1 VADLLADIRAG
12 KLAPVYFLVSQQ
24 PLLLE
29 RAVTAIR
36 DASVPPDMRAWNAD
50 VVEGRGASGSR
61 VLAALQTLPMM
72 GERRLVHVRDVAAM
86 QAAEMAHLLAYLDD
100 PNPRTVFLATAAKVD
115 KRIKL
120 FASAK
125 KKGFLHEME
134 PPRRL
139 AQWIRDE
146 AAARGADLDSRA
158 ASRLEDVVGKDLSR
172 LALALEQLR
181 LYAGDRRITS
191 DDVDDLIADTRER
204 SVFELT
210 DAIGEGA
217 LPRALAAVSSLCE
230 QRQSAIGVVVMLA
243 RHMRQLGAC
252 QAALSDG
259 ASPSEL
265 PRILGVPPFIADKLG
280 GQARRYTV
288 QSVQRGLELL
298 ADTDASLK
306 GYTQHSKTL
315 GRELGE
321 RIMLERAV
329 TTLVE
334 LGSAPAGSAPASRT
348 RGRR

>member
-1 VADLLADIRAG
+1 MSDVLVDARAG

-29 RAVTAIR
+29 RAVTAVR
-36 DASVPPDMRAWNAD
+36 DAAVPPEMRAWNAD

-61 VLAALQTLPMM
+61 VLAMLQTLPMM
-72 GERRLVHVRDVAAM
+72 GERRLVHLRDVAAM
-86 QAAEMAHLLAYLDD
+86 QATEMAHLLSYLDD
-100 PNPRTVFLATAAKVD
+100 PNPKTVFLATAAKVD

-120 FASAK
+120 FAIAK
-125 KKGFLHEME
+125 KRGFLHELE

-158 ASRLEDVVGKDLSR
+158 GVRLEDVVGKDLSR

-181 LYAGDRRITS
+181 LYAGDRRITT

-204 SVFELT
+204 TVFELT
-210 DAIGEGA
+210 DAIGEGQLA
-217 LPRALAAVSSLCE
+217 RALAAVAALCE

-252 QAALSDG
+252 QAALAAG
-259 ASPSEL
+259 ASRSEL
-265 PRILGVPPFIADKLG
+265 PRVLGVPPFIADKIG
-280 GQARRYTV
+280 GQARRYSIDAV
-288 QSVQRGLELL
+288 WRALELL
-298 ADTDASLK
+298 AETDAGLK
-306 GYTQHSKTL
+306 GYTQLTKTL

-321 RIMLERAV
+321 RVMLERAV
-329 TTLVE
+329 STLVE
-334 LGSAPAGSAPASRT
+334 LGGSSQRPAGATGNRA
-348 RGRR
+348 RR